1 MDLQLHL
8 LNPQQRQAV
17 QHIGGPLLILAGA
30 GSGKTRV
37 ITQRIGYL
45 LEHGIAPGN
54 ILAMSFTN
62 KAAKEMQERV
72 AKTVGQKM
80 ADRLHLSTF
89 HSLGAEILRA
99 DIDVLGFK
107 KPFTILDSG
116 DQLNIVREGMKEL
129 KLDPKMVDPKRILSI
144 ISLAKMALAE
154 PQSVHELRLD
164 PLLPFAQRIF
174 GKYQSAL
181 RGLNAVDFDDLICL
195 PVEIFKTSEEVRQKY
210 AKKFQYV
217 MVDEYQDTNHT
228 QLMFLQEIVKDHQNI
243 VVVGDDDQS
252 IYGFR
257 GAVAENILG
266 FEHKFDNTK
275 VITLE
280 QNYRSTNSIL
290 GAANTLI
297 ANNKVR
303 KDKKLWSAKGDGE
316 KLRWVSCASEREEA
330 EYVAA
335 EIERIKFDL
344 QLEYSDF
351 AILYRVNPQARLFEE
366 ALRSFRIPYTVI
378 GSTEYFDRKEV
389 KDFVGYLQVCVN
401 PNDELNM
408 RRIVNVPPR
417 GIGPTLL
424 ERISVYASTEKI
436 SFFAALERI
445 ALEPGLVHGI
455 GHAVSTHLIDFVD
468 VIHTFRERFTKNDP
482 ETAQQPLAEIG
493 RALLKRTHMVDH
505 ILSTDKNPKIARMR
519 IENMEGILASIVSY
533 QEAGGTSLDKF
544 LTRIT
549 LDRAS
554 ADDNKAGEGVKLMTF
569 HSSKGLEFPVVF
581 MVGVEEGY
589 LPHARSVD
597 TQEGISEERRLAYVG
612 ITRAQE
618 YLVLTTAAERSRY
631 DKKESREPSRFLRE
645 IPASMLRMEG
655 AEQSRSLADKRDA
668 QNSKYLAALR
678 SMLAD

>member
-1 MDLQLHL
+1 M
-8 LNPQQRQAV
+8 
-17 QHIGGPLLILAGA
+17 LILAGA

-45 LEHGIAPGN
+45 LEQGIAPGN

-80 ADRLHLSTF
+80 ADRLYLSTF
-89 HSLGAEILRA
+89 HSLGADILRR

-116 DQLNIVREGMKEL
+116 DQLNIIREGMKEL

-154 PQSVHELRLD
+154 PENVNELRHD
-164 PLLPFAQRIF
+164 PLVAFAQRIY
-174 GKYQSAL
+174 KRYQSAL

-195 PVEIFKTSEEVRQKY
+195 PVEIFKTSEEVRLKY
-210 AKKFQYV
+210 AKKFQFV

-290 GAANTLI
+290 GAANKLI
-297 ANNKVR
+297 AHNKVR
-303 KDKKLWSAKGDGE
+303 KDKQLWSAKGEGE

-330 EYVAA
+330 EFVAA
-335 EIERIKFDL
+335 EVERIKFDL

-378 GSTEYFDRKEV
+378 GSSEYFDRKEV

-424 ERISVYASTEKI
+424 ERISTYAANDKI
-436 SFFAALERI
+436 SFFEALERI
-445 ALEPGLVHGI
+445 AVEPNLVHGI
-455 GHAVSTHLIDFVD
+455 GHAVGTHLADFVE
-468 VIHTFRERFTKNDP
+468 VIHTFRARFTQNDQ

-493 RALLKRTHMVDH
+493 RALLKRTNMVDY

-533 QEAGGTSLDKF
+533 QEAGGKSLDKF

-554 ADDNKAGEGVKLMTF
+554 ADDDKAGEGVKLMTF

-612 ITRAQE
+612 ITRAQQ

-645 IPASMLRMEG
+645 IPATMLKMEG